1 MFIDSWA
8 IALMTRG
15 KRGKR
20 KLLLV
25 SPNDLVEMLNL
36 LSALGFIY
44 KRNDDDGEDEGDD
57 DDDSPPDNGDPE
69 SPPPE
74 GKLMYAPIEDE
85 ISRFLEDITRGDRSR

>member
-8 IALMTRG
+8 IALLMRG
-15 KRGKR
+15 KKGKR
-20 KLLLV
+20 KMFLV

-44 KRNDDDGEDEGDD
+44 KRNDDEDEGDD
-57 DDDSPPDNGDPE
+57 DGDSPPDDGNPE

-74 GKLMYAPIEDE
+74 GELMYTPIEDE
-85 ISRFLEDITRGDRSR
+85 ISSILEDIARGDRSK